1 MRPGGWIPTVSRHVP
16 ADKSPGHP
24 CVEPYLPR
32 QITVSCT
39 LHYPGQPTHSSNS
52 CCESSLSATMAIE
65 LTPLPL
71 PASADPSYF
80 VDFGRE
86 VKGVNPGELTPA
98 QFAEIHGALYKVG
111 SPVISPW
118 QLHVLNSFHPTAP
131 PTSMVSSCSAMSLLR
146 PNNNMRSPR

>member
-1 MRPGGWIPTVSRHVP
+1 MIDNHEFRRINDPDNWVSRHVP
-16 ADKSPGHP
+16 ADKSESPAAVDEENETLP
-24 CVEPYLPR
+24 LVSSLICRVRSPYLVRLVHHQSNP
-32 QITVSCT
+32 
-39 LHYPGQPTHSSNS
+39 LHPI

-98 QFAEIHGALYKVG
+98 QFAEIYDALY
-111 SPVISPW
+111 
-118 QLHVLNSFHPTAP
+118 T
-131 PTSMVSSCSAMSLLR
+131 VSSPIILL
-146 PNNNMRSPR
+146 